1 MGQAIFKSGRTL
13 GQQIKGE
20 WDGNFKAL
28 YKDAHGLGL
37 IFMTFFIVEI
47 LNDYGL

>member
-1 MGQAIFKSGRTL
+1 MGTTRPS
-13 GQQIKGE
+13 IKGE
-20 WDGNFKAL
+20 WDGHYKAL

-47 LNDYGL
+47 LKDYGL